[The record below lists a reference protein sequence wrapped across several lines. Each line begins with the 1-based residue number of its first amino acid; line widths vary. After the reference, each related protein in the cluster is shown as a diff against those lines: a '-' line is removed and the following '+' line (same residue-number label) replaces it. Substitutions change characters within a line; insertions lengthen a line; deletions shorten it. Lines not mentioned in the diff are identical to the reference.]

1 MAYIGFSLETRNDA
15 IMGLVELIVRDPA
28 LVALLWVV
36 TAGFA
41 CHLHILA
48 VAVMA
53 KRVHWHWLD
62 LLMALAFAQALWLAF
77 HVFSAVL
84 WLPIVAM
91 LAFLGYGSWF
101 APASWRERQISS
113 LLLYRYQMRLAAVLI
128 LVMISAFMAS
138 V

>member
-1 MAYIGFSLETRNDA
+1 MR
-15 IMGLVELIVRDPA
+15 LVELIARDPA

-36 TAGFA
+36 TVGFA

-48 VAVMA
+48 VAVRA
-53 KRVHWHWLD
+53 QRVRWHWLD
-62 LLMALAFAQALWLAF
+62 LFMVLALAQALWLGF
-77 HVFSAVL
+77 HVFSADL
-84 WLPIVAM
+84 WLAIAAM

-113 LLLYRYQMRLAAVLI
+113 LLLYRFGMRLAALI
-128 LVMISAFMAS
+128 SMVMTTAFMAA